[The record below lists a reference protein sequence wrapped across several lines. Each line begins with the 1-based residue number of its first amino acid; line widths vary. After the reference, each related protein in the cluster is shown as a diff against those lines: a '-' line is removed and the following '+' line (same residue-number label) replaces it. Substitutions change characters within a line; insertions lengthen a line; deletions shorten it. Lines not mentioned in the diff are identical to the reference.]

1 MVTIGTLDNV
11 TGVSKD
17 FIWPK
22 KLEGKNMNPFFG
34 VTYFCPNRNTL
45 FQTNC
50 RQESI
55 PTCCNGADASIATDL
70 IDYKQS
76 VTIAMIAG

>member
-1 MVTIGTLDNV
+1 
-11 TGVSKD
+11 
-17 FIWPK
+17 
-22 KLEGKNMNPFFG
+22 